1 MRKRNLLWLLL
12 AVLACTQAHA
22 ADWKRGLEN
31 QRIADLGDGRFLN
44 PVLAGDHPDPSVLKD
59 GDDYYL
65 TLSSFDAYPGLPIWH
80 SRDLVN
86 WQPLGHAITTN
97 VGAIWAPDL
106 VRHEGRYYIYFPAR
120 RGETGTRS
128 NFVVWADDIRGP
140 WSEPVD
146 LGLGKYIDPGHA
158 VGEDGKRY
166 LFLSGGDYVPL
177 ADDGLSVAGE
187 PKHVYD
193 GWKYP
198 QAWDVEAYAQEGPKI
213 TRHDG
218 WYYMTTAVG
227 GTAGPPTGHMVI
239 TARSR
244 SIHGPWQNAPNNPIV
259 RTASR
264 DEPWWSRGHATLVEG
279 TDGRWWMLYHGYENG
294 YWTLGRQALL
304 EPIEWTADGWF
315 AAAGGD
321 LGRPLRKPSGQAL
334 AHGLALSDDF
344 RGDRLGPQWSFY
356 DPAPDE
362 YKRLFFEADA
372 LSVQGKGRAP
382 RDSSPLTA
390 IATDR
395 AYQFEVELEIEPG
408 AQGGALLFYSDRLYA
423 GVGSNGEQFVMHRY
437 GEERPATLAP
447 SARGGRL
454 WLRVTNDRHIVT
466 IHSSA
471 DGKAWTKYPVQM
483 EVSGYHHNVAGKFL
497 ALKPALYAAGDGK
510 VRFRH
515 FRYRA
520 CHSDASAEARTST
533 CEDPSAG
540 RLLPGNATR

>member
-1 MRKRNLLWLLL
+1 MHRAARSRCGTNQGMSDMASPITSSLRWLLL
-12 AVLACTQAHA
+12 ACLLAASTLA
-22 ADWKRGLEN
+22 AAAEWKRGIEQ
-31 QRIADLGDGRFLN
+31 QRIADQGDGSFLN

-86 WQPLGHAITTN
+86 CQPLGHAISEN

-106 VRHEGRYYIYFPAR
+106 VKHGTRYYIYFPAR
-120 RGETGTRS
+120 RGEQGQRS
-128 NFVVWADDIRGP
+128 NFVVWADAIAGP
-140 WSEPVD
+140 WSAPID
-146 LGLGKYIDPGHA
+146 IGLGKYIDPGHA

-166 LFLSGGDYVPL
+166 LFLSGGDYVQL
-177 ADDGLSVAGE
+177 SDDGLKVVGT

-198 QAWDVEAYAQEGPKI
+198 ESWDVEAYAQEGPKI
-213 TRHDG
+213 TRHNG

-244 SIHGPWQNAPNNPIV
+244 SIHGPWRNAPNNPIT
-259 RTASR
+259 RTQHAA
-264 DEPWWSRGHATLVEG
+264 EPWWSRGHATLVEG

-304 EPIEWTADGWF
+304 DPIEWTADGWF
-315 AAAGGD
+315 VAKGGD
-321 LGRPLRKPSGQAL
+321 LGTPLKKPSGQAL

-344 RGDRLGPQWSFY
+344 RSGRLGPQWAFFNPGRDEDRRLSFG
-356 DPAPDE
+356 DGT
-362 YKRLFFEADA
+362 

-382 RDSSPLTA
+382 RDSSPLTV
-390 IATDR
+390 IATDP
-395 AYQFEVELEIEPG
+395 AYQFEVEMQIEPG
-408 AQGGALLFYSDRLYA
+408 AQGGALLFYSERLYA
-423 GVGSNGEQFVMHRY
+423 GVGSNGEAFVMHRY
-437 GEERPATLAP
+437 GEERPAQLAS
-447 SARGGRL
+447 SAKGGRL
-454 WLRVTNDRHIVT
+454 WLRVRNDRHIVT
-466 IHSSA
+466 IHSSR
-471 DGKAWTKYPVQM
+471 DGSTWTKYPVQM

-497 ALKPALYAAGDGK
+497 ALKPALYAAGNGK
-510 VRFRH
+510 VHFRN

-520 CHSDASAEARTST
+520 LE
-533 CEDPSAG
+533 
-540 RLLPGNATR
+540 